1 MFETV
6 ITISDRW
13 HLSPFDILKE
23 DCEDVFMLLDYFLGI
38 TQKENKPE
46 KVNDFNDGFWDF

>member
-1 MFETV
+1 
-6 ITISDRW
+6 
-13 HLSPFDILKE
+13 
-23 DCEDVFMLLDYFLGI
+23 MLLDYFLGI

>member
-1 MFETV
+1 M
-6 ITISDRW
+6 
-13 HLSPFDILKE
+13 SPFDILKE

-38 TQKENKPE
+38 TKKENKPE